1 MTSKLVQKHLLKG
14 TQELEIVDDAV
25 NVRTKSRLGQEESF
39 TVMLAVLNSEPV
51 ISKSMLE
58 FTSRV
63 NSEPLLSL
71 FLAKPNQQQF
81 NAFVNLLKQKIQDE
95 FSAFA
100 GLKPGMPTGMEANV
114 FEEAPDFEET
124 ESAPRPKKKKPL
136 RAEDIATTIEQL
148 KMHLGADNI
157 APFLSALEALQSDPD
172 SDHNLGRVM
181 DEFRDLGPRQGA
193 VLAYAPY
200 LIAVLSDDPYEN
212 L

>member
-25 NVRTKSRLGQEESF
+25 NVHTRSRFGQEESF

-71 FLAKPNQQQF
+71 FLAKPNAEEF
-81 NAFVNLLKQKIQDE
+81 NAFVSVLKQKIQDE

-100 GLKPGMPTGMEANV
+100 GLKAGMPSGMEANV
-114 FEEAPDFEET
+114 FEDAPDLND
-124 ESAPRPKKKKPL
+124 AANARKPSRRQL
-136 RAEDIATTIEQL
+136 KAEDIETAIGML
-148 KMHLGADNI
+148 KAQINPDDI
-157 APFLSALEALQSDPD
+157 TSFVAALEALQSEPMNE
-172 SDHNLGRVM
+172 SYLGKVM
-181 DEFRDLGPRQGA
+181 DEFRDLGPLQGA
-193 VLAYAPY
+193 VLSYAPY
-200 LIAVLSDDPYEN
+200 MIAILSDDPYEN
-212 L
+212 M